1 MVHGES
7 VPSPKPRVLL
17 AEESLPYRRV
27 IREALMAFR
36 DCEVDD
42 TSSAEHAFEMALAKP
57 YQLFIFSL
65 PLPALAGDLL
75 DRLLV
80 KAYPLAHR
88 GIHTAPPVIY
98 LIRTQDQTLFQA
110 LQRNARVKGY
120 VEMPPRLDTI
130 LALTEKLLPAKI
142 GLL

>member
-65 PLPALAGDLL
+65 PLPALSGDLL

-80 KAYPLAHR
+80 KA
-88 GIHTAPPVIY
+88 
-98 LIRTQDQTLFQA
+98 
-110 LQRNARVKGY
+110 
-120 VEMPPRLDTI
+120 
-130 LALTEKLLPAKI
+130 
-142 GLL
+142 